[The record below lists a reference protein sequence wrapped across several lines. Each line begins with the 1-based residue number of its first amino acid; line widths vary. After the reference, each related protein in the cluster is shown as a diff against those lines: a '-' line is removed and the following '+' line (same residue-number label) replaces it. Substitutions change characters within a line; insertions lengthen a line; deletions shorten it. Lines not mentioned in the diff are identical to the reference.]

1 MKNYFLSIALLFVGV
16 ALFAQSISFSSTD
29 LNKREITEEIFSA
42 ADVTVVNVWATYCS
56 PCVRE
61 MPDLAEWQKSMPKNV
76 QIIGIVCDVQSTD
89 NVKGIVNARAI
100 LRNAGATFK
109 NIIANQSLS
118 PILSQVQF
126 VPTTFLVD
134 KNGNIVSDMIVG
146 AQVDKYKKAVEV
158 YLAENKE

>member
-16 ALFAQSISFSSTD
+16 TLFAQSISFSSTD
-29 LNKREITEEIFSA
+29 LNNHEITDEIFSA
-42 ADVTVVNVWATYCS
+42 VDVTVVNVWATYCS
-56 PCVRE
+56 PCIRE
-61 MPDLAEWQKSMPKNV
+61 MPDLAEWQKSMPKNM

-89 NVKGIVNARAI
+89 NVKGIAHAKTI
-100 LRNAGATFK
+100 LQNAGVTFK

-118 PILSQVQF
+118 PILNQVQF

-146 AQVDKYKKAVEV
+146 AQLDKYKKAVEV
-158 YLAENKE
+158 YLVENKN